1 MKVFYCATGVRPG
14 STTTISGLSGYAM
27 AYAYIGGSAAFGV
40 NGSTGTGFSTSASIS
55 NPVSNSSFPRII
67 AVSTT
72 SALNLA
78 TAASTA
84 TGGGPTWATGS
95 GNQHPNDSSLSGAVW
110 VGTGTWTSTATP
122 TLTSNSGYTWYIA
135 GLTTGA

>member
-1 MKVFYCATGVRPG
+1 MARRGEDGQASVEMRGWGGEGGEELSPLHAFNVAGVERVKRG
-14 STTTISGLSGYAM
+14 RASGGWLARQVRGR
-27 AYAYIGGSAAFGV
+27 GWW
-40 NGSTGTGFSTSASIS
+40 
-55 NPVSNSSFPRII
+55 
-67 AVSTT
+67 
-72 SALNLA
+72 A

-95 GNQHPNDSSLSGAVW
+95 GYQHPNDSSLSGAVW